1 MRLGRYNTSS
11 RVVSVNFFQ
20 TRSDDIIAVYM
31 DIFNCL
37 PVDDVIVIS
46 LSVNTLC
53 QICYFAYFTA

>member
-46 LSVNTLC
+46 QSVNTLC